1 MSDSNTLNDII
12 KKFQEIESMLLESDG
27 EISEKIEKELIENEN
42 NLSSKLDG
50 YQKFSLYLNGQAEYL
65 KSVEEQYS
73 KRRKTIENSIKRL
86 RERMLN
92 AMLVTGNDKIKTAE
106 HNYTISESEK
116 WIVNTDDINDKIKS
130 DLIEEGLGENIFKT
144 NLSEIK
150 NKYKNE
156 KVPDWINI
164 EKNKFL
170 RVK

>member
-1 MSDSNTLNDII
+1 MISN
-12 KKFQEIESMLLESDG
+12 KF
-27 EISEKIEKELIENEN
+27 
-42 NLSSKLDG
+42 
-50 YQKFSLYLNGQAEYL
+50 KFSTE
-65 KSVEEQYS
+65 
-73 KRRKTIENSIKRL
+73 
-86 RERMLN
+86 
-92 AMLVTGNDKIKTAE
+92 
-106 HNYTISESEK
+106 
-116 WIVNTDDINDKIKS
+116 VNTDDINDKIKS